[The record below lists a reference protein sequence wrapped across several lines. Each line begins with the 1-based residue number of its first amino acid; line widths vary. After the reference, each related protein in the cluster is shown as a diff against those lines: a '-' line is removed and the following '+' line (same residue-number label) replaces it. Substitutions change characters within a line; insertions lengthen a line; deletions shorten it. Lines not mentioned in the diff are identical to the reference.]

1 MKKLLFLCGAV
12 LFLSGC
18 QERTA
23 YEQAVMEQIKNEQDV
38 KDYKL
43 DPEVI
48 TRCIVDLSSANMDG
62 IFNYDPRRLEAYRS
76 YAKMLTL
83 KDSKNPQQVMQELRT
98 EFGSPKGLAEA
109 HRNYTESTMN
119 CFASLI
125 MSSEEEVSGPEQS
138 EQKPVENQTTAPPPA
153 VEVAPGPSAPVT
165 EK

>member
-12 LFLSGC
+12 LLLSGC

-43 DPEVI
+43 DPEVV
-48 TRCIVDLSSANMDG
+48 TRCIVDLSSANMGG
-62 IFNYDPRRLEAYRS
+62 IFNYDPRRLEAFRS

-83 KDSKNPQQVMQELRT
+83 KDAKNPQQVMEELRT

-125 MSSEEEVSGPEQS
+125 MSSEEEVSESEQP
-138 EQKPVENQTTAPPPA
+138 EQKPADDQTSAPA
-153 VEVAPGPSAPVT
+153 AQVAPAPSVPVA